1 MVPIY
6 LRGGSFSSTPVPTLK
21 KWATLLNTQLHLNFP
36 EALTKIQD
44 VFGKLAKGKK
54 NSAKIQNSAEI
65 QAQPDASASQCQGLD
80 SAGRKV
86 RGASKSRLANSS
98 TITTTTN
105 TTLSFP
111 PSLLTSFSITARSL
125 LRLRLRRTS
134 TSLASKKHLKYS

>member
-36 EALTKIQD
+36 EAISKIQD

-54 NSAKIQNSAEI
+54 NSAKIQNTAPAEI
-65 QAQPDASASQCQGLD
+65 QAQPDASQGLD
-80 SAGRKV
+80 STGKKV

-111 PSLLTSFSITARSL
+111 PSLLTTTFSITARSG